1 MSQTKIAISNL
12 SHRFEIDGRE
22 VLALADISLEVA
34 DGEFVAI
41 IGPSGCGKSTLLNII
56 SGLFAPST
64 GRVTV
69 DGRPVTGLN
78 PRIGYMFARD
88 ALLPWRTA
96 LANVEFGLELRGG
109 AVRERRERA
118 RELLRVAGLQGFEAS
133 YPSQLSQGMRQRV
146 ALARTL
152 AIDPDIVLMDE
163 PFGALDAQ
171 TKLFL
176 RIWER
181 HRKTVVFVTHDL
193 FEAIAMADRV
203 VVFGAHPGRIK
214 SIVGVDLPRPRSVTG
229 GRFGPRFQDLYERLW
244 EDLRYEVVRGAP
256 EPRDGGG

>member
-22 VLALADISLEVA
+22 MLALADISLEVD

-96 LANVEFGLELRGG
+96 LANVEFGLELRGA

-133 YPSQLSQGMRQRV
+133 YPSQLSQGMRQRLS
-146 ALARTL
+146 LARATL
-152 AIDPDIVLMDE
+152 NDPKVLLLDE
-163 PFGALDAQ
+163 PFSNLDPQSSKAMSRLLGQMRDNKPLDGLLLVLHGA
-171 TKLFL
+171 
-176 RIWER
+176 
-181 HRKTVVFVTHDL
+181 
-193 FEAIAMADRV
+193 MMSADPASKWSRN
-203 VVFGAHPGRIK
+203 ATGRQSTGSPIRF
-214 SIVGVDLPRPRSVTG
+214 SNPSPACGMWSQPTAPASRSH
-229 GRFGPRFQDLYERLW
+229 
-244 EDLRYEVVRGAP
+244 A
-256 EPRDGGG
+256 